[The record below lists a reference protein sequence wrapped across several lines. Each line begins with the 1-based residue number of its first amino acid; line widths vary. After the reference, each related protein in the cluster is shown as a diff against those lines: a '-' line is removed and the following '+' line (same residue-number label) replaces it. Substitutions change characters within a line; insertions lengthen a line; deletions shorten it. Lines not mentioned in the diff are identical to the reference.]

1 MQWKFFLKKSS
12 QPRIHNGQSRWKKR
26 RVKNCARRVVFF
38 KPIFSTWNEWII
50 HWEFF
55 LIILDPSFMFEV
67 HDLLEVDGSKTAGHF
82 VSSQKMRIF
91 HASSTWFKEF
101 SPLLITRVISTS
113 RCSSVLSSRLLES
126 VPDPNLSSWIFNWCY
141 ANNTPNLYTELFKA
155 PYKPTVPENETW
167 KYGLEQIE
175 KSYKR
180 SNSYQ
185 ILIS

>member
-1 MQWKFFLKKSS
+1 MKKKKGKKL
-12 QPRIHNGQSRWKKR
+12 RAQS
-26 RVKNCARRVVFF
+26 C
-38 KPIFSTWNEWII
+38 IFQAYFQHVERMD
-50 HWEFF
+50 HP
-55 LIILDPSFMFEV
+55 L
-67 HDLLEVDGSKTAGHF
+67 
-82 VSSQKMRIF
+82 RIF
-91 HASSTWFKEF
+91 PHHSRPFVHVWSSWSFRMDQKPQAILYQVRKWGYFMRVLRGLRWEF

-175 KSYKR
+175 KSYNR